1 MSVPQTVLDLATA
14 CRASVLATVGV
25 ELDFEPETLPILDHY
40 AKNHRELAA
49 GEKVRPGKRKKSAAD
64 PADQGKKSAAD
75 PADQGKKSASGK
87 AESDELLGLVAPI
100 CGAYFGEVLRHR
112 FDAMRWNA
120 PDDDHGLWRLEAES
134 VFLFFNPIGTA
145 VEVIEEKD
153 APGWGA
159 HLRVRPTDRE
169 AVRSAL
175 ELFGDVRDTDYYSFT
190 VRFEVF
196 EQVME
201 TLGRQARERNERRFW
216 ESAEY
221 DAFVAREN
229 AD

>member
-49 GEKVRPGKRKKSAAD
+49 GEKVRPGKRKTKST
-64 PADQGKKSAAD
+64 
-75 PADQGKKSASGK
+75 ASGK
-87 AESDELLGLVAPI
+87 AESDELLGLVAPM

-112 FDAMRWNA
+112 FDAMRWHA
-120 PDDDHGLWRLEAES
+120 PDEHGLWRLEAES

-145 VEVIEEKD
+145 VEVIEEED

-201 TLGRQARERNERRFW
+201 TLGRQARDRNERRFW

>member
-1 MSVPQTVLDLATA
+1 MSVPQSVLDLATA
-14 CRASVLATVGV
+14 CRASVLATIGV

-40 AKNHRELAA
+40 AKHHRELAA
-49 GEKVRPGKRKKSAAD
+49 GEKIRPGRAKSKGGAA
-64 PADQGKKSAAD
+64 
-75 PADQGKKSASGK
+75 
-87 AESDELLGLVAPI
+87 EREELLALVAPI

-112 FDAMRWNA
+112 FEALRWHA
-120 PDDDHGLWRLEAES
+120 PDEDHGLWRLEGEP

-145 VEVIEEKD
+145 VEVMKEKD

-159 HLRVRPTDRE
+159 HLRVRSNDRE
-169 AVRSAL
+169 AVRAAL
-175 ELFGDVRDTDYYSFT
+175 ELFGDVRDRDYYSFT
-190 VRFEVF
+190 VRYEVF

-201 TLGRQARERNERRFW
+201 VLGRQARERGDRRPC

-221 DAFVAREN
+221 EAFIAREN

>member
-40 AKNHRELAA
+40 AKHHRELAA
-49 GEKVRPGKRKKSAAD
+49 GEKVRPGKRKTKTTT
-64 PADQGKKSAAD
+64 GKV
-75 PADQGKKSASGK
+75 
-87 AESDELLGLVAPI
+87 ESDELLGLVAPM

-112 FDAMRWNA
+112 FDAMRWHA
-120 PDDDHGLWRLEAES
+120 PDDEHGLWRLEAES

-159 HLRVRPTDRE
+159 HLRVRPNDRE
-169 AVRSAL
+169 AVRGAL
-175 ELFGDVRDTDYYSFT
+175 ELFGDVRDSDYYSFT

-201 TLGRQARERNERRFW
+201 TLGRQARERSERRFW

>member
-49 GEKVRPGKRKKSAAD
+49 GEKVRPGKRKTKNTAA
-64 PADQGKKSAAD
+64 
-75 PADQGKKSASGK
+75 GK

-112 FDAMRWNA
+112 FEAMRWHA
-120 PDDDHGLWRLEAES
+120 PDDEHGLWRLEAEP

-159 HLRVRPTDRE
+159 HLRVRPNDRE
-169 AVRSAL
+169 AVRAAL

-201 TLGRQARERNERRFW
+201 TLGRQARERSERRFW

>member
-40 AKNHRELAA
+40 AKNHRALAA
-49 GEKVRPGKRKKSAAD
+49 GEKVRPGKRKTRTA
-64 PADQGKKSAAD
+64 GT
-75 PADQGKKSASGK
+75 GK
-87 AESDELLGLVAPI
+87 AESDELLGLVAPM

-112 FDAMRWNA
+112 FEAMRWHA
-120 PDDDHGLWRLEAES
+120 PDEDHGLWRLEAES
-134 VFLFFNPIGTA
+134 VFLFFNPVGTA

-169 AVRSAL
+169 TVRSAL
-175 ELFGDVRDTDYYSFT
+175 ELFGDVRDSDYYSFT
-190 VRFEVF
+190 VRFEVL

-201 TLGRQARERNERRFW
+201 TLGRQARDRGERRIW

-221 DAFVAREN
+221 DVFVAREN

>member
-49 GEKVRPGKRKKSAAD
+49 GEKVRPGKR
-64 PADQGKKSAAD
+64 KKSAAD

>member
-40 AKNHRELAA
+40 AKHHRELAA
-49 GEKVRPGKRKKSAAD
+49 GEKVRPGKKSKAKTSAK
-64 PADQGKKSAAD
+64 PAGTT
-75 PADQGKKSASGK
+75 
-87 AESDELLGLVAPI
+87 ESDELLGLVAPI

-112 FDAMRWNA
+112 FDTMRWHA

-134 VFLFFNPIGTA
+134 VFLFFNPIGA
-145 VEVIEEKD
+145 AMEVIEGKD

-159 HLRVRPTDRE
+159 HLRVRPTERE
-169 AVRSAL
+169 TVRGAL
-175 ELFGDVRDTDYYSFT
+175 ELFGDVRDSDYYSFT

-201 TLGRQARERNERRFW
+201 TLGRQARDRGERRLW

-221 DAFVAREN
+221 DAFVARES